1 MIQPEPQSTGLNSLI
16 TDITSGRIKIPQFQR
31 EYVWEMKAAA
41 QLLDSIAKGFPIG
54 TFIMWETQEELRSI
68 RNIGNHN
75 LPITPQG
82 HTTQYI
88 LDGQQRITSMYT
100 CFKGLMIERDGKT
113 EDFSEIYIDLQAG
126 EDDEIVT
133 VSVDSQT
140 QGRYI
145 KVTDLLYGKLS
156 SLLGIYSAD
165 SIDKIDKYKERF
177 TSYQFS
183 LVILRNAP
191 IDVATEVFTRL
202 NVGGKTLTLFEIMV
216 AKTYDQV
223 SSFDL
228 SEKYDELLDELGDNY
243 RTIPASTVLQAISCV
258 LKKDCTRKQILK
270 LDRKEFIDSWEAIKR
285 AIVAAVDYFKSYF
298 RVPVSRILPYD
309 ALVVPFAYFFYY
321 HKQRPLDDKRAF
333 LQDFF
338 WRASLS
344 ERYSSGVESKLGQ
357 DLKRIDQ
364 ILAGKLPT
372 YDYDV
377 NVTPQRIIDQG
388 EFSTGRSFIKAIL
401 ALLASH
407 EPQSFADGAKVHID
421 NAWLQIATSK
431 NYHHFFPKAYLKGID
446 EDYYSNHIVNITIV
460 DDFLNKQVIRA
471 KAPSRYMTEFKKQ
484 NKKLNE
490 VMKTHL
496 IDLNDYGIW
505 DDDYEVFFQ
514 KRAEKI
520 SEELTNRLIPQPK
533 ANTSLNIIS

>member
-16 TDITSGRIKIPQFQR
+16 ADISSGRIKVPQFQR

-75 LPITPQG
+75 LPSTPQG

-100 CFKGLMIERDGKT
+100 CFKGLTFERDGKV
-113 EDFSEIYIDLQAG
+113 EDFSEIFIDLYAG
-126 EDDEIVT
+126 DDDEIVT
-133 VSVDSQT
+133 VNIDDKT
-140 QGRYI
+140 PERYI
-145 KVTDLLYGKLS
+145 KVTELLYGKMS
-156 SLLGIYSAD
+156 TLLKRYSEA

-183 LVILRNAP
+183 QVILRNAP

-216 AKTYDQV
+216 AKTYDQT
-223 SSFDL
+223 SGFDL
-228 SEKYDELLDELGDNY
+228 SEKYEELLNELGDNY
-243 RTIPASTVLQAISCV
+243 KTIAASTVLQVISCV

-270 LDRKEFIDSWEAIKR
+270 LDKKEFIGSWDSVKR
-285 AIVAAVDYFKSYF
+285 AIIAAVDYFKSYF
-298 RVPVSRILPYD
+298 RIPVSRILPYD
-309 ALVVPFAYFFYY
+309 ALIVPFAYFFYH
-321 HKQRPLDDKRAF
+321 HKQRPLDDKRTY

-338 WRASLS
+338 WRSSLS

-377 NVTPQRIIDQG
+377 NVSPERIIEQG

-401 ALLASH
+401 ALFASF

-431 NYHHFFPKAYLKGID
+431 NYHHFFPKAYLKRID
-446 EDYYSNHIVNITIV
+446 KDYLSNHIVNITIV
-460 DDFLNKQVIRA
+460 DDFLNKQVIRDN
-471 KAPSRYMTEFKKQ
+471 APSKYMGQFKAQ
-484 NKKLNE
+484 NKKLDD
-490 VMKTHL
+490 VMNTHL
-496 IDLNDYGIW
+496 IDLNDFGVW
-505 DDDYEVFFQ
+505 DDNYDVFFQ

-520 SEELTNRLIPQPK
+520 SEELSSRLISQPK
-533 ANTSLNIIS
+533 STSVTGS

>member
-16 TDITSGRIKIPQFQR
+16 GDITSGRIKIPQFQR
-31 EYVWEMKAAA
+31 EYVWEMRAAA

-75 LPITPQG
+75 LPNTPQG

-88 LDGQQRITSMYT
+88 LDGQPLKTSMYT
-100 CFKGLMIERDGKT
+100 CFKGLTIQREGKT
-113 EDFSEIYIDLQAG
+113 EDFSEIYIDLHAG
-126 EDDEIVT
+126 DDDEIVT
-133 VSVDSQT
+133 VNVDNPTSN
-140 QGRYI
+140 RYI

-156 SLLGIYSAD
+156 NLLSIYSAEL
-165 SIDKIDKYKERF
+165 IDKIDKYKERF

-223 SSFDL
+223 SGFDL
-228 SEKYDELLDELGDNY
+228 SEKYDELLDDLGDNY
-243 RTIPASTVLQAISCV
+243 RTIPASTVLQVISCV

-270 LDRKEFIDSWEAIKR
+270 LDKKEFIETWEPVKKSILS
-285 AIVAAVDYFKSYF
+285 AVDYFKSYF
-298 RVPVSRILPYD
+298 RIPVSRILPYD
-309 ALVVPFAYFFYY
+309 ALIVPFAYFFF
-321 HKQRPLDDKRAF
+321 HHSQRPLDDKRAY

-357 DLKRIDQ
+357 DLKRIEQ
-364 ILAGKLPT
+364 ILDGKLPS
-372 YDYDV
+372 YDYDI
-377 NVTPQRIIDQG
+377 NVSPERIIEQG
-388 EFSTGRSFIKAIL
+388 GFSTGRSFIKAIL
-401 ALLASH
+401 ALFACY
-407 EPQSFADGAKVHID
+407 EPQSFADGSKVHID
-421 NAWLQIATSK
+421 NAWLQIASSK
-431 NYHHFFPKAYLKGID
+431 NYHHFFPKAYLKGKKD
-446 EDYYSNHIVNITIV
+446 EFYINHIVNITIV

-471 KAPSRYMTEFKKQ
+471 KAPSNYMDEFKKQ
-484 NKKLNE
+484 NAQIDE

-496 IDLNDYGIW
+496 IDLNDFGVW
-505 DDDYEVFFQ
+505 DNNYEVFFQ

-520 SEELTNRLIPQPK
+520 SEELTKRLISQSK
-533 ANTSLNIIS
+533 TSSLTG

>member
-1 MIQPEPQSTGLNSLI
+1 MIQPEPQSTGLNSLM
-16 TDITSGRIKIPQFQR
+16 TDISNGRIKIPQFQR
-31 EYVWEMKAAA
+31 EYVWELKAAA

-75 LPITPQG
+75 LPSTPQG

-100 CFKGLMIERDGKT
+100 CFKGLSIERDGKI
-113 EDFSEIYIDLQAG
+113 EDFSEIYIDLYAG
-126 EDDEIVT
+126 DDDEIVT
-133 VSVDSQT
+133 VTLDNQT
-140 QGRYI
+140 PERYI
-145 KVTDLLYGKLS
+145 KVTDLLYGKMS
-156 SLLGIYSAD
+156 NLLKIYSET

-216 AKTYDQV
+216 AKTYDHTTG
-223 SSFDL
+223 FDL

-243 RTIPASTVLQAISCV
+243 RTIPASTVLQVISCV
-258 LKKDCTRKQILK
+258 LKNDCTRKQILK
-270 LDRKEFIDSWEAIKR
+270 LDKKEFIASWEPVKKAIL
-285 AIVAAVDYFKSYF
+285 AAVNYFISYF
-298 RVPVSRILPYD
+298 RIPVSRILPYD
-309 ALVVPFAYFFYY
+309 ALVVPFAYFFY
-321 HKQRPLDDKRAF
+321 HHNQRPLDEKRF
-333 LQDFF
+333 YLEDFF
-338 WRASLS
+338 WRSSLS

-364 ILAGKLPT
+364 ILIGNLPS
-372 YDYDV
+372 YDYEV
-377 NVTPQRIIDQG
+377 NVTPQRIIEQG

-401 ALLASH
+401 ALFASF
-407 EPQSFADGAKVHID
+407 EPKSFADGAKVHID

-431 NYHHFFPKAYLKGID
+431 NYHHFFPKAYLKGKED
-446 EDYYSNHIVNITIV
+446 EFYINHIANITIV
-460 DDFLNKQVIRA
+460 DGFLNKQVIRA
-471 KAPSRYMTEFKKQ
+471 KAPSKYMGDFKKRNAQ
-484 NKKLNE
+484 VDD

-496 IDLNDYGIW
+496 IDLNDFGVW
-505 DDDYEVFFQ
+505 DDDYELFFQ

-520 SEELTNRLIPQPK
+520 SEELSRRLIVQAK
-533 ANTSLNIIS
+533 AI

>member
-16 TDITSGRIKIPQFQR
+16 ADISSGRIKIPQFQR

-54 TFIMWETQEELRSI
+54 TFIMWETREELRSV

-75 LPITPQG
+75 LPNTPLG

-100 CFKGLMIERDGKT
+100 CFKGLTIERDRKS

-133 VSVDSQT
+133 ISSDNQSPD
-140 QGRYI
+140 RYI
-145 KVTDLLYGKLS
+145 KITDLLYGKLS
-156 SLLGIYSAD
+156 SLLTIYSSD
-165 SIDKIDKYKERF
+165 LIDKIDKYKERF

-191 IDVATEVFTRL
+191 IEVATEVFTRL
-202 NVGGKTLTLFEIMV
+202 NVGGKTLTLFEVMV
-216 AKTYDQV
+216 AKTYDQTAN
-223 SSFDL
+223 FDL
-228 SEKYDELLDELGDNY
+228 SEKYDELLDDLGENY
-243 RTIPASTVLQAISCV
+243 KTIASSTVLQAISCI
-258 LKKDCTRKQILK
+258 LKNDCTRKQILK
-270 LDRKEFIDSWEAIKR
+270 LDKNEFIQAWEPVKTAIL
-285 AIVAAVDYFKSYF
+285 AAVDYFISYF
-298 RVPVSRILPYD
+298 RIPVSRILPYD
-309 ALVVPFAYFFYY
+309 ALVVPFAYFFY
-321 HKQRPLDDKRAF
+321 HHSGKPIDEKRLY

-338 WRASLS
+338 WRVSLS

-364 ILAGKLPT
+364 ILSGKLPS
-372 YDYDV
+372 YDYEV
-377 NVTPQRIIDQG
+377 NVTPDRIIEQG
-388 EFSTGRSFIKAIL
+388 GFSTGRSFIKAIL
-401 ALLASH
+401 ALFSFH
-407 EPQSFADGAKVHID
+407 EPQSFADGSKVHID

-431 NYHHFFPKAYLKGID
+431 NYHHFFPKAYLKGKE
-446 EDYYSNHIVNITIV
+446 EDFYINHIVNITIV

-471 KAPSRYMTEFKKQ
+471 KAPSKYMNDFKKKNLQ
-484 NKKLNE
+484 LDD

-496 IDLNDYGIW
+496 IDLNQYGVW
-505 DDDYEVFFQ
+505 DDNYDTFFE

-520 SEELTNRLIPQPK
+520 SEELSKRLIPQLK
-533 ANTSLNIIS
+533 AVPTTN